1 MSKLMWFFNA
11 LMTGTFLVLFVP
23 VLFEFNPIMA
33 MVFGLIFLRLFILS
47 IKIIKDEYEADRWC
61 EDASDSPIL
70 NNNPQNIVNLP
81 DHPLHDQFTNKH

>member
-1 MSKLMWFFNA
+1 M
-11 LMTGTFLVLFVP
+11 
-23 VLFEFNPIMA
+23 
-33 MVFGLIFLRLFILS
+33 
-47 IKIIKDEYEADRWC
+47 KDEYEADRWC